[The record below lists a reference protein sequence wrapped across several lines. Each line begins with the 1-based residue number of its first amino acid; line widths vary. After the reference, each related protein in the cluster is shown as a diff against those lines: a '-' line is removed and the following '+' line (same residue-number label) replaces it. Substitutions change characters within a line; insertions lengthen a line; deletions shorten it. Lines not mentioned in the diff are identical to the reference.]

1 MFHVKHRMERKMNNQ
16 NSKEAFERAKILLKA
31 TYDLLQKQKN
41 CPYVL
46 DILCETAIW
55 DSTEYDGYCL
65 YDDIVDWFNEFGDEN
80 EYLG

>member
-1 MFHVKHRMERKMNNQ
+1 MNNQ
-16 NSKEAFERAKILLKA
+16 DAIKRAKILLKA

-55 DSTEYDGYCL
+55 DDAECDGYCL
-65 YDDIVDWFNEFGDEN
+65 YDEIIDWFNEFGDEN